1 MELQAISYRHPDGLE
16 TSMQSEM
23 SFLYLQV
30 AIISKTYFYLCVP
43 ILFMV
48 LVTDVLTDVHVKAW
62 VFSFWKNHC
71 SYKLI

>member
-62 VFSFWKNHC
+62 VFSF
-71 SYKLI
+71 